1 MRDYDKEPI
10 KIIDRAVYFQNNIV
24 LFLSLG
30 CLYKIFNLEVTPL
43 NLKFYTHFSAD
54 LVMFIVVVFLLLPA
68 TLLWPIKRKGSPAY
82 FLLENNK
89 ISYINAFDDK
99 PGSLNQA
106 LNDFYFVKKEEIIKI
121 CNACDIDKISFCII
135 SELYNSYGRFHYF
148 SPYELYKKS
157 SIGVHIGKAVLFLY
171 HTINFILFILPFKI
185 YMLIRAGEPLGLICK
200 NIVLRFKNRNY
211 FLINI
216 YSRRDLDEILEYF
229 KQKSVQVADKVV
241 FMPQAQNKGLFTD
254 KNEIWSDDFGDTQIP
269 KDTFKRKLRRFF
281 SLD

>member
-10 KIIDRAVYFQNNIV
+10 KIIDRAVYFQNDIV

-30 CLYKIFNLEVTPL
+30 CLYKMFNLEITPL
-43 NLKFYTHFSAD
+43 NLEFYMHFSAD
-54 LVMFIVVVFLLLPA
+54 LSMFIVVIFVLLPFS
-68 TLLWPIKRKGSPAY
+68 LLWPIKRKGSPAY

-106 LNDFYFVKKEEIIKI
+106 LNKFYFVKKEEVIKI
-121 CNACDIDKISFCII
+121 GNACDVDKASFCVI
-135 SELYNSYGRFHYF
+135 SELYNSFGRFHYF
-148 SPYELYKKS
+148 SSYELYKKS

-171 HTINFILFILPFKI
+171 HTINFIVFILPFKI
-185 YMLIRAGEPLGLICK
+185 YTLMKAREPLSLIRK

-229 KQKSVQVADKVV
+229 KQKNIQIVNKVV

-254 KNEIWSDDFGDTQIP
+254 KNEIWSDDFCDTQIP

>member
-1 MRDYDKEPI
+1 
-10 KIIDRAVYFQNNIV
+10 
-24 LFLSLG
+24 
-30 CLYKIFNLEVTPL
+30 
-43 NLKFYTHFSAD
+43 
-54 LVMFIVVVFLLLPA
+54 MFIVVVFLLLPA

-106 LNDFYFVKKEEIIKI
+106 LNDFYFVKKEEVIKI
-121 CNACDIDKISFCII
+121 CDAYDIDKVSFCII
-135 SELYNSYGRFHYF
+135 SELYDSYGRFHYF
-148 SPYELYKKS
+148 SSYELYKKS
-157 SIGVHIGKAVLFLY
+157 SIGVHIGKVVLFLY

-185 YMLIRAGEPLGLICK
+185 YMLIRADEPLGLIRK

-229 KQKSVQVADKVV
+229 KQKGVQVTDKVI

-254 KNEIWSDDFGDTQIP
+254 KNEIWSDDFSDTQIP

>member
-1 MRDYDKEPI
+1 M
-10 KIIDRAVYFQNNIV
+10 
-24 LFLSLG
+24 
-30 CLYKIFNLEVTPL
+30 
-43 NLKFYTHFSAD
+43 
-54 LVMFIVVVFLLLPA
+54 
-68 TLLWPIKRKGSPAY
+68 
-82 FLLENNK
+82 
-89 ISYINAFDDK
+89 
-99 PGSLNQA
+99 
-106 LNDFYFVKKEEIIKI
+106 
-121 CNACDIDKISFCII
+121 
-135 SELYNSYGRFHYF
+135 
-148 SPYELYKKS
+148 
-157 SIGVHIGKAVLFLY
+157 FLY

-185 YMLIRAGEPLGLICK
+185 YMLIRADEPLGLIRK

-229 KQKSVQVADKVV
+229 KQKGVQVTDKVV

>member
-1 MRDYDKEPI
+1 MRDHDKGPI

-30 CLYKIFNLEVTPL
+30 CLYKIFNLEVAPL
-43 NLKFYTHFSAD
+43 NLKFYTHFSVD
-54 LVMFIVVVFLLLPA
+54 LSIFISSILLLLLP
-68 TLLWPIKRKGSPAY
+68 LFWIIKRMGSPAY
-82 FLLENNK
+82 FLLENDNITYIDAYSNK
-89 ISYINAFDDK
+89 TT
-99 PGSLNQA
+99 P
-106 LNDFYFVKKEEIIKI
+106 LNDIIDKFYFVSKDEIIKI
-121 CNACDIDKISFCII
+121 GKIDDVDKISFYII
-135 SELYNSYGRFHYF
+135 SELYNNFGRFHYF
-148 SPYELYKKS
+148 SSYELYKKS

-171 HTINFILFILPFKI
+171 HTINFIVFILPFKI
-185 YMLIRAGEPLGLICK
+185 YTLMKAREPLSLIRK

-229 KQKSVQVADKVV
+229 RQKDVQVTNKTV

>member
-43 NLKFYTHFSAD
+43 NLEFYTHFSAD
-54 LVMFIVVVFLLLPA
+54 LVMFIVVPFLLLPA

-106 LNDFYFVKKEEIIKI
+106 LNDFYFVKKEEVIKI
-121 CNACDIDKISFCII
+121 CDACDID
-135 SELYNSYGRFHYF
+135 
-148 SPYELYKKS
+148 
-157 SIGVHIGKAVLFLY
+157 
-171 HTINFILFILPFKI
+171 
-185 YMLIRAGEPLGLICK
+185 
-200 NIVLRFKNRNY
+200 
-211 FLINI
+211 
-216 YSRRDLDEILEYF
+216 
-229 KQKSVQVADKVV
+229 
-241 FMPQAQNKGLFTD
+241 
-254 KNEIWSDDFGDTQIP
+254 
-269 KDTFKRKLRRFF
+269 
-281 SLD
+281 